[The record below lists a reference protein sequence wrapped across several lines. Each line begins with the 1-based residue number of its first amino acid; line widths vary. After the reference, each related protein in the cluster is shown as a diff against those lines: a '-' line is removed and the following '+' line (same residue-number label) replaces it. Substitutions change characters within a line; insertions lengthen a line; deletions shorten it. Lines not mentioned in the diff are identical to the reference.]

1 MIALMWC
8 SWLCCGV
15 LVLAPQGGGER
26 EQGLQAYRQ
35 GNFAEAVRCFQSAA
49 AAAGGSAELQ
59 WNLALAA
66 YGAGDLA
73 TAETAAEK
81 YAALAKDARED
92 LHAGMLGAVRHAE
105 AKALEAEADAM
116 AAGAAAPPAAGAGP
130 ADPLPVYE
138 QALAKARQ
146 ASEYFEKGVQA
157 AATPELLRNAER
169 ALRTIEAIEQKIE
182 QQKQQREPS
191 KDDKP
196 EAKKDPDQDDKK
208 PQPKPEDEKPEEKP
222 ADEKQHDSKSG
233 ESKPGDDKQGAEQP
247 PEPKPADEP
256 KPEPSEQPPQGEG
269 DPQPPQPG
277 AESPQEA
284 GKPEDKPSPGKP
296 AAGEPRQDAPGEGLD
311 DLELTPEEAH
321 RLLEKLK
328 QMDQQLKAVRM
339 RARAGRRPVERDW

>member
-1 MIALMWC
+1 MWS

-15 LVLAPQGGGER
+15 LVLAPQGGGDQ
-26 EQGLQAYRQ
+26 EQGAEAYRQ
-35 GNFAEAVRCFQSAA
+35 RRFADAVRCFQSAA
-49 AAAGGSAELQ
+49 AAAGGKAELQ

-81 YAALAKDARED
+81 YAALAEDARED

-105 AKALEAEADAM
+105 AKALEAEADALVV
-116 AAGAAAPPAAGAGP
+116 GAAAPPAAGAGP

-138 QALAKARQ
+138 KALAKAKQ
-146 ASEYFEKGVQA
+146 ASDYFEKGVQA

-191 KDDKP
+191 KDDKQ
-196 EAKKDPDQDDKK
+196 EEKKEDKKEDKKNPDEEGKKPDEKKPDDKK
-208 PQPKPEDEKPEEKP
+208 PED
-222 ADEKQHDSKSG
+222 KQQGDSKS
-233 ESKPGDDKQGAEQP
+233 GDDKQGAAQP

-256 KPEPSEQPPQGEG
+256 KPEPSEQQPQGEG
-269 DPQPPQPG
+269 DPRPPQPG

-296 AAGEPRQDAPGEGLD
+296 VAGEPRQDAPGEGLG
-311 DLELTPEEAH
+311 DLELTPEETQ

-328 QMDQQLKAVRM
+328 QMDQQL
-339 RARAGRRPVERDW
+339 RALRLRAGAGRRPVERDW